1 MRPLLRVSNVTK
13 RFGGLVAVDSVSL
26 EVEEGEVLGVVG
38 PNGAGKS
45 TLLSLIAGS
54 QRPSAGEIWLDGR
67 RIDGLRAFQVA
78 RLGIGRTF
86 QTPRPFHRMTVR
98 ENLRVAAAARTT
110 SGLSRQLDVD
120 AVLELTGLDLFADRH
135 AGALTLLELK
145 RLELARQL
153 ALGPSLLLL
162 DEIGA
167 GLTRPELERLGM
179 FLSEIRALGLTLVVI
194 EHVIH
199 FVMEMADR
207 IAVMDMGR
215 MRAVGPPEEIARDP
229 LVIDAY
235 LGERGKE
242 GRERNAGPARPRVS
256 AAPAGED
263 EGEGRGEEE
272 GQDHAGQALVRATD
286 LSVSYGMVRAL
297 DGVAVEVRAGEAV
310 AVLGPNGAGKST
322 LCKALL
328 GLVPARRGTVEV
340 DGVNITDWPTE
351 RRVRESRLVLC
362 PEGRHVFAAQTVLDN
377 LKLGGVASGGPLEDR
392 LDLVFDLFPELRKRT
407 GQLAGTLS
415 GGEQQMLAIAR
426 ALISNPRVLVVDE
439 LSLGLTP
446 EVGMRIYERLQLML
460 ERGLTLL
467 LVEQYVSEVLA
478 TASRVYVLE
487 RGAVIFGGDPRD
499 VADEDLARVYLQG
512 QSLRWEGGGEG

>member
-1 MRPLLRVSNVTK
+1 VKPLLRVDNVSK
-13 RFGGLVAVDSVSL
+13 RFGGLVAVDSLSL
-26 EVEEGEVLGVVG
+26 DVEEGEVLGVVG

-45 TLLSLIAGS
+45 TLLSLVAGS
-54 QRPSAGEIWLDGR
+54 QRPSTGEIWLDGR

-98 ENLRVAAAARTT
+98 DNLRVAAAARATE
-110 SGLSRQLDVD
+110 GRGRRLDVD
-120 AVLELTGLDLFADRH
+120 AILELTGLSHLADRP

-153 ALGPSLLLL
+153 ALGPRLLLL

-167 GLTRPELERLGM
+167 GLTGSELARLAD
-179 FLSEIRALGLTLVVI
+179 FLTEIRELGLTLVII
-194 EHVIH
+194 EHVLH
-199 FVMEMADR
+199 FVMDLADR
-207 IAVMDMGR
+207 VAVMDMGR
-215 MRAVGPPEEIARDP
+215 VRAVGPPEEIARDP

-235 LGERGKE
+235 LGERQ
-242 GRERNAGPARPRVS
+242 ERNSPENRPRVS
-256 AAPAGED
+256 VTAPDAGK
-263 EGEGRGEEE
+263 GEE
-272 GQDHAGQALVRATD
+272 AGDVLVRATD
-286 LSVSYGMVRAL
+286 LWASYGMVRAL
-297 DGVAVEVRAGEAV
+297 NGVGLEVRAGQAV

-328 GLVPARRGTVEV
+328 GLVPLQSGTVEV
-340 DGVNITDWPTE
+340 DGEDITRWPTE

-362 PEGRHVFAAQTVLDN
+362 PEGRHVFAAQTVLEN
-377 LKLGGVASGGPLEDR
+377 LKLGRVASRGARDDR
-392 LDLVFDLFPELRKRT
+392 LDMVLDLFPELETRT

-426 ALISNPRVLVVDE
+426 ALMSNPRVLIVDE

-446 EVGMRIYERLQLML
+446 AVGMRIYERLHRML

-467 LVEQYVSEVLA
+467 LVEQYISEVLA
-478 TASRVYVLE
+478 TASSVYLLE
-487 RGAVIFGGDPRD
+487 RGTVIFGGDPWD
-499 VADEDLARVYLQG
+499 IGEEDLANVYLRGQG
-512 QSLRWEGGGEG
+512 YSKKGSPRSSVGAPAIEGG